1 MRKNELA
8 LVISYLAAAA
18 GLVWLVRFIGTYYV

>member
-1 MRKNELA
+1 MRKNEFP

-18 GLVWLVRFIGTYYV
+18 GLVWMLRIVGTYYV